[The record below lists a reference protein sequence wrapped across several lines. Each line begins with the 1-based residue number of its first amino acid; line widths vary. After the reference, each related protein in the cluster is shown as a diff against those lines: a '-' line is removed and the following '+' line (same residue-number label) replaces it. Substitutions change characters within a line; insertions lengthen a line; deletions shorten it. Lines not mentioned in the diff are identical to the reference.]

1 MFRVPPGWR
10 QSLLPRPGPVLG
22 RGSGLLF
29 LEGVLQAMGSKSL
42 PVWQPGAVVTQNHSH
57 HRAPF
62 NV

>member
-1 MFRVPPGWR
+1 MFRAPPGWR

-29 LEGVLQAMGSKSL
+29 LEGVLQEAPRVFQFGSR
-42 PVWQPGAVVTQNHSH
+42 GAVVTQNHSH